1 MSPKRSIDCF
11 FQRHL
16 SPYQPTHVPDLC
28 KLCHYPMWEVLKE
41 GTENKNLGEVMNL
54 LFHDPFFILLHKCNH
69 ISAVVKVS
77 G

>member
-28 KLCHYPMWEVLKE
+28 KLCHYPMWEVLKK
-41 GTENKNLGEVMNL
+41 GTENKNLGEDAKKDVY
-54 LFHDPFFILLHKCNH
+54 I
-69 ISAVVKVS
+69 KVLGS
-77 G
+77 KDDLTMVAC